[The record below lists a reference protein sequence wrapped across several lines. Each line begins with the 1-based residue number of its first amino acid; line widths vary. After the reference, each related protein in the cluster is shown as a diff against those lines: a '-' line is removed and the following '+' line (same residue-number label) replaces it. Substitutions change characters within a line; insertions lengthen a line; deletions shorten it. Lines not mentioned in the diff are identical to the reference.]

1 MQSGQAPPS
10 SGAHGPFLV
19 LPSMERLQWYRVK
32 LSYKNT
38 QLTLAVDDR
47 VLVQTRDVEQRT
59 FTAVQFMSPQRIF
72 LDDIEMWGMVQ
83 D

>member
-1 MQSGQAPPS
+1 
-10 SGAHGPFLV
+10 
-19 LPSMERLQWYRVK
+19 MERLQWYRVK

-47 VLVQTRDVEQRT
+47 VLVQTRDVEPRT

>member
-1 MQSGQAPPS
+1 
-10 SGAHGPFLV
+10 
-19 LPSMERLQWYRVK
+19 MERLQWYRVK

-47 VLVQTRDVEQRT
+47 VQVQPRT